1 MEREPKSVESK
12 IGGQG
17 NLREEK
23 KNGVGAFKIFEQVI
37 VNIIRLILI
46 WVNETHIY
54 YYNIMYISKIMSISM
69 ASSIQLP

>member
-12 IGGQG
+12 IGGQR

-23 KNGVGAFKIFEQVI
+23 KNGVGAFQIFEEVI
-37 VNIIRLILI
+37 VNIIQLILI

-54 YYNIMYISKIMSISM
+54 YFNIMYNSKIMSISM

>member
-1 MEREPKSVESK
+1 MEREPKSVESN

-23 KNGVGAFKIFEQVI
+23 KNGVGAFQIFEQVI

-54 YYNIMYISKIMSISM
+54 YYNIMYNSKIMSISM